1 MLKNECSPNATV
13 LSSPHALSSGRRGA
27 LLHGPLATRTS
38 AVCQSTERQLCVCG
52 YNPVIARPSDNTARG
67 IQVVSTG
74 PEAIGPP
81 VRWLWGLAWSF
92 SSSRGGFRSH
102 LERVTLSRTLAEK
115 ALIGADSLTFNR
127 DSLLP
132 IYPFFRR
139 PSSLRPF
146 QCKILPWRR
155 RAF

>member
-1 MLKNECSPNATV
+1 MFS
-13 LSSPHALSSGRRGA
+13 RRGPPDQDTLA
-27 LLHGPLATRTS
+27 GP
-38 AVCQSTERQLCVCG
+38 QHEHQLCVRAPSVSC
-52 YNPVIARPSDNTARG
+52 VCVATTFIARPSDNTARG

-115 ALIGADSLTFNR
+115 ALTGADNLTFNP

-155 RAF
+155 RAFCQ